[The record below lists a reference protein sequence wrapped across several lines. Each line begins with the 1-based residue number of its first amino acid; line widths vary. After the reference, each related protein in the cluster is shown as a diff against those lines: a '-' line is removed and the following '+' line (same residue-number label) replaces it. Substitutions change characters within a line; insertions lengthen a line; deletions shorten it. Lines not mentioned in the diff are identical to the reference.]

1 MLDTILSIFLI
12 NIADLRSHNQSYPHA
27 DLLTEIQVELV
38 PESKAA
44 EILKLNLK
52 AELVVLSA
60 CNTAKGKITGD
71 GVIGLPRAFILA
83 GTSRYHCDALVYT

>member
-1 MLDTILSIFLI
+1 MGRLRRPTDSGFIFGTLL
-12 NIADLRSHNQSYPHA
+12 NRRS
-27 DLLTEIQVELV
+27 LTAE
-38 PESKAA
+38 

-71 GVIGLPRAFILA
+71 GVIG
-83 GTSRYHCDALVYT
+83 